1 MSIVT
6 VSRGTMSG
14 GAALAECAARA
25 LGSPCL
31 AREVLVSAA
40 TSLGVS
46 EQFLR
51 ERMERAPGL
60 WERLGTERRIY
71 VLAVQAALAEHVS
84 NGNAVYHG
92 LAGHLLLRDIPEVL
106 RLRLIAPLEARVH
119 ALMEQRGITRDA
131 AERYIA
137 QVDQHRVRWTRL
149 MYDAD
154 IEDPRLYDVV
164 INLDKTSLDSACALV
179 VTMARRPEFTVD
191 DAARAGLADF
201 ALACRVRL
209 ALAIQPASRG
219 LTMEVTARSGV
230 VTLAGK
236 VPRPDM
242 LTHASDRWIGELRKV
257 AEEVN
262 GVKKVI
268 LDVNLVG
275 AYP

>member
-14 GAALAECAARA
+14 GKALAECAARA

-40 TSLGVS
+40 TALGVP

-51 ERMERAPGL
+51 DRMERAPGL
-60 WERLGTERRIY
+60 WERLGVERKTY

-84 NGNAVYHG
+84 SGNAVYHG
-92 LAGHLLLRDIPEVL
+92 LAGHLLLRDIPQVL
-106 RLRLIAPLEARVH
+106 RLRLIAPLETRVR
-119 ALMEQRGITRDA
+119 AVMQQRGMTRDA
-131 AERYIA
+131 AERFIA
-137 QVDQHRVRWTRL
+137 EIDQHRVRWTRF
-149 MYDAD
+149 MYGAD
-154 IEDPRLYDVV
+154 LEDPRLYDVV
-164 INLDKTSLDSACALV
+164 INLDKTSIESACALV
-179 VTMARRPEFTVD
+179 VTMARRPEFTID

-201 ALACRVRL
+201 ALASRVRL

-219 LTMEVTARSGV
+219 LDLDVTARSGV

-236 VPRPDM
+236 VPKPDM

-257 AEEVN
+257 AEGVE
-262 GVKKVI
+262 GVKTVV
-268 LDVNLVG
+268 LDVNLVN
-275 AYP
+275 AYS